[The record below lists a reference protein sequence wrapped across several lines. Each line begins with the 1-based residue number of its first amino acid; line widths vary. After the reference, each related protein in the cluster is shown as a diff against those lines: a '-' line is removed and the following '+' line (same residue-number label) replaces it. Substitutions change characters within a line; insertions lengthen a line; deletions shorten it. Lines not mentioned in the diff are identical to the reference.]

1 MLLPDPLGPLWP
13 VIGILVEALLLFLI
27 IFIAEKR
34 KKDKEKGKIRRFF
47 FPKRLP
53 NDVNLV
59 FVDVI
64 ECTQSEASLI

>member
-1 MLLPDPLGPLWP
+1 MLLLDPLGPLWP

-47 FPKRLP
+47 FQNAYLMT
-53 NDVNLV
+53 LTS
-59 FVDVI
+59 F
-64 ECTQSEASLI
+64 L